1 MIYDITGRK
10 ICILRDGFHN
20 KGFYSILWN
29 AKKYSSGIYFVML
42 LTNEYLEYQQITLLR

>member
-29 AKKYSSGIYFVML
+29 AKKYSSGIYFVKI
-42 LTNEYLEYQQITLLR
+42 NNGKYLQYQKIALLR